1 MNMKVPSRSP
11 LKAKT
16 QKRTSAAF
24 RLPAT
29 ISLPALLNNRQSDRQ
44 FRRLVQDL
52 LTIARRLEMARDYL
66 GRRINVTG
74 PQYNL
79 LMTVAQLQGAT
90 GVSIGAVAQA
100 MHVSSS
106 FITAETGVLSDIGL
120 LTKLANPLDRRS
132 ALVKLAPLGRTK
144 LLDLLTEI
152 RAVNDLFF
160 SLLTADSFDGLCAVA
175 EALVRGSREAM
186 QYIVR
191 MEETSENSL

>member
-1 MNMKVPSRSP
+1 
-11 LKAKT
+11 
-16 QKRTSAAF
+16 
-24 RLPAT
+24 
-29 ISLPALLNNRQSDRQ
+29 
-44 FRRLVQDL
+44 VQDL
-52 LTIARRLEMARDYL
+52 LTVARRLEMVRDYL

-79 LMTVAQLQGAT
+79 LMTVTELQGPS

-106 FITAETGVLSDIGL
+106 FITAETGKLSELGL
-120 LTKLANPLDRRS
+120 LTKLPNPSDRRS

-144 LLDLLTEI
+144 LLGLLREI

-186 QYIVR
+186 QYIVQ
-191 MEETSENSL
+191 MEETSENAL